1 MEILE
6 GRTDA
11 PPAFE
16 PVPGLRLRYRLF
28 AWLCERMRRWGIADP

>member
-1 MEILE
+1 MECLE

-16 PVPGLRLRYRLF
+16 PARGLLRYRLF
-28 AWLCERMRRWGIADP
+28 VWLCERMRRWGIADP